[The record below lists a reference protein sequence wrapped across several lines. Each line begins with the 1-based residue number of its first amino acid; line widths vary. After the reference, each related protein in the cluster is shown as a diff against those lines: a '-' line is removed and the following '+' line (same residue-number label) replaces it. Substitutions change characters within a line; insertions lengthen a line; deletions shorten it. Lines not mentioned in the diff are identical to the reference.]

1 MVTESLF
8 AGDSKMAGCI
18 AAKDHGAAVAAA
30 VPIPNERRRSL
41 REITMLLLII
51 NNGHTANCLCVPSAI
66 PSKFVEQ
73 VEGEITTNLRIV

>member
-1 MVTESLF
+1 MVVSESLF

-51 NNGHTANCLCVPSAI
+51 NNGHTANCCAYRQIFPVNS
-66 PSKFVEQ
+66 
-73 VEGEITTNLRIV
+73 